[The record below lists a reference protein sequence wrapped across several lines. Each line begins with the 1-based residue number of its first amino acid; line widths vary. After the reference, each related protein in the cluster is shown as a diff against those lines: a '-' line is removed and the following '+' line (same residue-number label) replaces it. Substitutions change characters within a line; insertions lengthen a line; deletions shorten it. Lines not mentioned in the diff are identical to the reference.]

1 MTFLLMMFSIA
12 VVFLFALVMY
22 WFAIPAFGR
31 WLVARYAGKDVE
43 R

>member
-1 MTFLLMMFSIA
+1 MMSFLLMMFSIA
-12 VVFLFALVMY
+12 VVGLIAMLLV

-31 WLVARYAGKDVE
+31 WLVSKYGEAE